1 MKVFPSRR
9 IVNFFIFFLLSI
21 LLLYLAFRKV
31 DFSHV
36 AQGFRNVSYLWIFLS
51 LLVGLASHAL
61 RAVRWSIL
69 VEPLGKKPSFLNM
82 FSAVMVGY
90 IANLALPRVGEVAK
104 CGSVSRTDGIR
115 FESLVGTVVVGRAM
129 DLVMLLLA
137 TITVVA
143 LKFDFFGKFIIS
155 RIFHPLRDRALQLNG
170 YQLAAVLVVVVA
182 FILFVRLILRSEIFG
197 SKISLKIRSIWNGTV
212 DGVKSIAHTNKLGQ
226 FLVLSVVMWLCY
238 WVMTWLLLYSTPI
251 TANLTV
257 WDGLFIM
264 VIGSYGMVVPVQ
276 GGFGAYHIITAIAL
290 GIFGITYD
298 DGLVFAIISHES
310 QTFLV
315 ILGGILAL
323 IYVYIIQRP
332 DKPKPQSL

>member
-1 MKVFPSRR
+1 MKVVPTRR
-9 IVNFFIFFLLSI
+9 AVNFFIFFLLSI
-21 LLLYLAFRKV
+21 LLLYFAFRKV
-31 DFSHV
+31 DFAHV

-51 LLVGLASHAL
+51 LIVGLMSHAI
-61 RAVRWSIL
+61 RAARWSIL
-69 VEPLGKKPSFLNM
+69 IEPLGKKPTFLNL

-104 CGSVSRTDGIR
+104 CGSVSKTDGIR
-115 FESLVGTVVVGRAM
+115 FESLVGTVVVERTM
-129 DLVMLLLA
+129 DLLMLLL
-137 TITVVA
+137 TTLIVVA
-143 LKFDFFGKFIIS
+143 LKFDLFGKFIII
-155 RIFHPLRDRALQLNG
+155 RIFNPLRDRALQLNG
-170 YQLAAVLVVVVA
+170 YQLAAILVIVAA
-182 FILFVRLILRSEIFG
+182 FIFFVRLILKSDIFG
-197 SKISLKIRSIWNGTV
+197 RKISVKIRSVWNGVV

-226 FLVLSVVMWLCY
+226 FLALSVAMWVCY

-251 TANLTV
+251 TANLTL

-310 QTFLV
+310 QTFLI

-323 IYVYIIQRP
+323 IYVYLIQRP
-332 DKPKPQSL
+332 GKPKSQSL